1 MSERKTISD
10 SKGFFHNEFPYVIPA
25 IYRKVTDEL
34 LVELNLLSHQKE
46 SVRFLANL
54 TIFNTESVSGKNLKR
69 IKLDTNGNILQ
80 SSKHEIKESFPNVYT
95 LPQDEKWKPVVI
107 KEISEILKGHTTL
120 DNCGEYFSNNELTEM
135 LTTLCCG

>member
-1 MSERKTISD
+1 MLIRFINFAKS
-10 SKGFFHNEFPYVIPA
+10 
-25 IYRKVTDEL
+25 
-34 LVELNLLSHQKE
+34 LLSHKKE

-107 KEISEILKGHTTL
+107 KEISEILEGHTTL

-135 LTTLCCG
+135 LTTLCCGQTSFIDQLL